1 MYTGNTKNLGVI
13 GDPILHSLSPVMHNQ
28 ALLAANLDYVY
39 IAMQVKSHVLTEA
52 VNGLRSL
59 NFRGFNVTIPH
70 KTNILPL
77 LDTLDEDAQ
86 AIGAVN
92 TVVNDNGCLKGY
104 NTDVF
109 GFVSA
114 LEKHGFSIAGKKVV
128 VLGAGGAARAV
139 IWGLI
144 KQHAARL
151 TIGVRNPDKAADL
164 VTYFRKYMDIRLFHW
179 QQESFTAELVQA
191 DLLVNTTPL
200 GMFPHGDAMPP
211 VPWEQLNPA
220 AFVYDII
227 YTPTKTLFLQKAA
240 EYGHPILNGEE
251 MLVGQG
257 AAAFKLWTGQ
267 EPSAEVML
275 TALQTT
281 LAKQQTQQK

>member
-28 ALLAANLDYVY
+28 ALAAANLDYVY
-39 IAMQVKSHVLTEA
+39 IAMQVKSQLLSEA

-109 GFVSA
+109 GFVTA
-114 LEKHGFSIAGKKVV
+114 LENHSFSIAGKKVV
-128 VLGAGGAARAV
+128 ILGAGGAARAV
-139 IWGLI
+139 IWGFI
-144 KQHAARL
+144 KQHAARI
-151 TIGVRNPDKAADL
+151 TIGVRNPDKAVAL
-164 VTYFRKYMDIRLFHW
+164 VAYFRQYMDIQLFHW
-179 QQESFTAELVQA
+179 QQEPFTAELAEA

-200 GMFPHGDAMPP
+200 GMFPHSDAMPP
-211 VPWEQLNPA
+211 VSWDKLNPA

-227 YTPTKTLFLQKAA
+227 YTPAKTLFLQKAA
-240 EYGHPILNGEE
+240 DYGHAVLNGEE

-257 AAAFKLWTGQ
+257 VAAFRLWTGQ
-267 EPSAEVML
+267 EPAAEVML
-275 TALQTT
+275 AALQTT
-281 LAKQQTQQK
+281 LAKQQMQKK